1 MDGETGGVRALL
13 FERLSGCGP
22 GSPPE
27 PRPFRVHD
35 GDSLRESV
43 AREVSRLLNSRVAPP
58 VPGPGG
64 RTVLDYGLA
73 DWTHALTLD
82 TVAHA
87 ALEVQVRCSLHAFEP
102 RLRHVKVHV
111 EPTTGRERALIV
123 HVHAMLVVEGG
134 EEPFSFP
141 VTVGGMDGSA

>member
-1 MDGETGGVRALL
+1 MAMEPRGARALL
-13 FERLSGCGP
+13 FERLGGCGP

-35 GDSLRESV
+35 RDSLRESV
-43 AREVSRLLNSRVAPP
+43 TREVSRLLNTRVDPP

-64 RTVLDYGLA
+64 RTVLDYGLT

-82 TVAHA
+82 TLAHA
-87 ALEVQVRCSLHAFEP
+87 ALQVQVRHSLEAFEP
-102 RLRHVKVHV
+102 RLRAVEVHA
-111 EPTTGRERALIV
+111 EPTTGRERALII
-123 HVHAMLVVEGG
+123 HVHAMLMVEGG

-141 VTVGGMDGSA
+141 VTVDGEG